1 MRVVRRLLEVGR
13 RGKIPSHTPH
23 EWMSA
28 GKEERG
34 GKATTSA
41 SSLAAEE
48 QLLLKSP
55 PSSPIL
61 ASVRTH
67 LLRVRFSYAN

>member
-13 RGKIPSHTPH
+13 RGKIPSHTR
-23 EWMSA
+23 MDVS
-28 GKEERG
+28 GDG
-34 GKATTSA
+34 GKGEGEATTSA